1 MQTIEDFNK
10 SILYDGKYDLITYV
24 KHINSLSIEPID
36 LSFMEKFLEYVDLNT
51 CCIPHTLLVDY
62 GVFKEK
68 NASNHIK
75 ETLELYE
82 FKEGEDFLLPNVRE
96 FNGGRGNKNIYY
108 LKPDTFKFILMRS
121 KCEKKYAKYYL
132 LLEKSI
138 KYYHDYQIIYKDYI
152 ISQKDDKID
161 ALIAETREI
170 KQLNL
175 ELLSQ
180 NKDIKEDLSTLIDF
194 SVDQAEQNELSES
207 KIKTVIVDRINKP
220 DNKNS
225 IEQLL
230 LFTYKDSYYVVR
242 GTLTYIKTKYRS
254 LTNVTYPKESQTDYV
269 LLKHF
274 KDVPNARHLF
284 RVLKERYNVINNGNT
299 FKTHLDAI
307 HIIQDIIDNRYTILI
322 EEKELANART
332 KASKKVLKVLNK

>member
-1 MQTIEDFNK
+1 
-10 SILYDGKYDLITYV
+10 
-24 KHINSLSIEPID
+24 
-36 LSFMEKFLEYVDLNT
+36 
-51 CCIPHTLLVDY
+51 
-62 GVFKEK
+62 
-68 NASNHIK
+68 
-75 ETLELYE
+75 
-82 FKEGEDFLLPNVRE
+82 
-96 FNGGRGNKNIYY
+96 
-108 LKPDTFKFILMRS
+108 MRS

-138 KYYHDYQIIYKDYI
+138 KYYHDYQIMYKDYI

-220 DNKNS
+220 DNKND

-242 GTLTYIKTKYRS
+242 DTLSYIKTKYRS
-254 LTNVTYPKESQTDYV
+254 LTSVSYPKESKTEYI

-274 KDVPNARHLF
+274 KDVPNSRHLF

-299 FKTHLDAI
+299 FKTNLDAI

-332 KASKKVLKVLNK
+332 KANKKVLKVIKSKTS